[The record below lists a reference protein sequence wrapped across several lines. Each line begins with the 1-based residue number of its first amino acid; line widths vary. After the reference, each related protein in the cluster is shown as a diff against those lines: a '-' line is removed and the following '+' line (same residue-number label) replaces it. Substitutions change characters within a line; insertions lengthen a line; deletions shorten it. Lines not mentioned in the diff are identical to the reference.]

1 MMLPTCTSGRV
12 KALAS
17 TFIPRLD
24 QPLLESLPIKFDDG
38 AVRPDGAGT
47 YARNVVTALVERD
60 LHIGPFAAFF
70 GKNLDAE
77 IIVLMRGKQ
86 VVVPGDFAEE
96 NDGRR
101 PGGEWLAG
109 HLQFLG
115 RNRLKALPCMN
126 RKEKFTRSQ

>member
-86 VVVPGDFAEE
+86 VVVPVDFAEE
-96 NDGRR
+96 ND
-101 PGGEWLAG
+101 
-109 HLQFLG
+109 
-115 RNRLKALPCMN
+115 ALPPLPSTLPSPLHFPA
-126 RKEKFTRSQ
+126 R